1 MTRNYDASS
10 RGGRPAELFGHPAGL
25 TVLFLTE
32 MWADFSYYGMRALL
46 VYYMTRRLGFT
57 IAAASTIYGLYTA
70 SAHLTPLAGGLLADR
85 WLGKRNSVAAGATIM
100 AAGHFMMGVPALFYF
115 ALATIAIGF
124 GLFLPSL
131 PGQVA
136 SLYPPDDARLD
147 RAYSVY
153 YVGINLGSFL
163 APLVCGTLGEKYGWS
178 VGFGAAGVGMLAGLV
193 IYLAGMPLLL
203 PAAAPRFHR
212 SGRTGF
218 AVRLRPLARPLLGV
232 ALAVILFRIAYEQ
245 IGNSIALWAEVGV
258 DREIQVLGHFV
269 VPMTWFQSL
278 NPLFIFL
285 FTPLILRW
293 WVWQGRRRKEPAAI
307 GKMSLGAAL
316 LSAAFVMIAVAST
329 DPGAGGL
336 RASWTVLVLFM
347 AVLTAG
353 ELFFM
358 PIGLSLVT
366 KLAPPEDRATMLGG
380 WFILAFVAN
389 LLAGL
394 LGRNFG
400 AWPPGIF
407 FAISGGVAFA
417 SAMLLW
423 SMRRVS
429 LAAGEASS

>member
-1 MTRNYDASS
+1 MRLVA
-10 RGGRPAELFGHPAGL
+10 REALPRPGHPEWFGHPRGL
-25 TVLFLTE
+25 AILFLTE

-100 AAGHFMMGVPALFYF
+100 AAGHFMMGIPSLFYPALT
-115 ALATIAIGF
+115 TIAIGF
-124 GLFLPSL
+124 GLFVPCL

-136 SLYPPDDARLD
+136 SLYQPGDSRLD

-178 VGFGAAGVGMLAGLV
+178 IGFGAAGIGMLVGLL
-193 IYLAGMPLLL
+193 IYLAGMPLLPPAIS
-203 PAAAPRFHR
+203 PAARRRDRAGLRR
-212 SGRTGF
+212 RLR
-218 AVRLRPLARPLLGV
+218 ALLRPLFAV
-232 ALAVILFRIAYEQ
+232 AVAVILFRIAYEQ
-245 IGNSIALWAEVGV
+245 IGNSIALWTETGV
-258 DREIQVLGHFV
+258 DRDIHVFGNFV

-278 NPLFIFL
+278 NPLFIFV
-285 FTPLILRW
+285 FTPIILRW
-293 WVWQGRRRKEPAAI
+293 WVWQGRRRQEPAAI

-316 LSAAFVMIAVAST
+316 LGAAFLIIAAVSLVQG
-329 DPGAGGL
+329 PGA
-336 RASWTVLVLFM
+336 RAPWAVLVLFM
-347 AVLTAG
+347 AVLTLG

-358 PIGLSLVT
+358 PIGLSFVT
-366 KLAPPEDRATMLGG
+366 KLAPPEDRATLLGG
-380 WFILAFVAN
+380 WFILAFIAN

-400 AWPPGIF
+400 VWPPEIF
-407 FAISGGVAFA
+407 FAACGGVAFA
-417 SAMLLW
+417 SSLLLW
-423 SMRRVS
+423 SLRR
-429 LAAGEASS
+429 LDLPPP